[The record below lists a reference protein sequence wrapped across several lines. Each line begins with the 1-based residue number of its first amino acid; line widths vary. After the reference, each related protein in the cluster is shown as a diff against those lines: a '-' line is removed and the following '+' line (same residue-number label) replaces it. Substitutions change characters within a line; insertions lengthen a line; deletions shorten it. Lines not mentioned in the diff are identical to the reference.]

1 MADDELLTIAQEL
14 ADITR
19 LVADDDVSGTLD
31 RFVSRAV
38 RTVPGCA
45 RATITIRADG
55 LVDTVAAAGD
65 PAVDETAEGP
75 VLEALTFG
83 EPRRL
88 DDVAT
93 DQRWLG
99 FAATMARNG
108 YRSCLSLPLPT
119 RSAET
124 AVFTLY
130 SSGAG
135 QFADTSYDLV
145 LLFTLHAGVV
155 FDNAALY
162 HDSTK
167 LVEQLQ
173 AALTTRAL
181 VGRAQGLLM
190 HRFTMGA
197 DRAFAALREA
207 SQNSNTKLRDVARLL
222 VAAHEDGDL
231 ESVLAKFGLS
241 GENPPPDK

>member
-1 MADDELLTIAQEL
+1 MVDDELLTVAQEL
-14 ADITR
+14 AEVSR
-19 LVADDDVSGTLD
+19 LVADDDVGGTLD
-31 RFVSRAV
+31 RFVHRAV
-38 RTVPGCA
+38 RTVAGCT
-45 RATITIRADG
+45 RATITVRADG
-55 LVDTVAAAGD
+55 VVETVSGAGG
-65 PAVDETAEGP
+65 PAVDETITGP
-75 VLEALTFG
+75 VLEAVTFH

-93 DQRWLG
+93 DQRWLS
-99 FAATMARNG
+99 FAAEMARSG

-119 RSAET
+119 RSAGA

-130 SSGAG
+130 SADGG
-135 QFADTSYDLV
+135 QFSDTSYDLV

-173 AALTTRAL
+173 SALKTRAL

-190 HRFTMGA
+190 HRFDFGA
-197 DRAFAALREA
+197 DQAFAALRA
-207 SQNSNTKLRDVARLL
+207 VSQNNNTKLRDVAGSL
-222 VAAHEDGDL
+222 VAAHESGDF
-231 ESVLAKFGLS
+231 ESALHSLALTRDTAV
-241 GENPPPDK
+241 EP